1 MNEPSP
7 AWQAPYLAFFSEAFY
22 RDVATRWRGLAFGYL
37 FCLLLFAWIP
47 SLLMLNGYIRAFRS
61 DTLPAL
67 LEQVPQIELRNGEI
81 STDADMPFYIRA
93 EGETVAVIDT
103 AASQEDLERFD
114 TPVLLT
120 KTHLIFEDEGS
131 IEVFNLS
138 DVPTWLGP
146 IRINQSGLQ
155 ALYDIVGKWLSVWI
169 LPLVAVGSFLARAV
183 QALVLALVGLM
194 IAARLKVDLSYAA
207 LVRLS
212 VIALT
217 PVILLNTM
225 LTLFDASIGLW
236 GLIALAMALTYL
248 YVSIRANAQQKQTR
262 LST

>member
-1 MNEPSP
+1 MDPSYP
-7 AWQAPYLAFFSEAFY
+7 AWQAPYFAFFSEAFY
-22 RDVATRWRGLAFGYL
+22 REVATRWRGLAFGYL

-47 SLLMLNGYIRAFRS
+47 TLLMLNGYVRAFRS

-67 LEQVPQIELRNGEI
+67 LDQVPQVELNNGEV

-103 AASQEDLERFD
+103 RASKEDLERLD

-120 KTHLIFEDEGS
+120 KTQLIFNDEGS
-131 IEVFNLS
+131 VEVFNLS
-138 DVPTWLGP
+138 DVPSWLGP
-146 IRINQSGLQ
+146 IRINQESLQ
-155 ALYDIVGKWLSVWI
+155 ALYDGVGKWLSIWL
-169 LPLVAVGSFLARAV
+169 LPLVAMGSFLARVV
-183 QALVLALVGLM
+183 QALILALLGLFV
-194 IAARLKVDLSYAA
+194 AARLGASLSYVA

-225 LTLFDASIGLW
+225 LTLFDASIPLW
-236 GLIALAMALTYL
+236 WLVAFAITLAYL
-248 YVSIRANAQQKQTR
+248 YVAIRTNAEHPVA
-262 LST
+262 S